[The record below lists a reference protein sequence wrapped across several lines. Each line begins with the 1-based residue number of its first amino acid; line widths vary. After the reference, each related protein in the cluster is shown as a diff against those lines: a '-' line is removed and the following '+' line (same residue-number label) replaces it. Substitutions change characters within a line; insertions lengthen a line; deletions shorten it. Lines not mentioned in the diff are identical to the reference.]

1 MGKSSKNSTR
11 SLHSR
16 RPDKNT
22 EGVQAL
28 CNDPLIIPHD
38 PEPSETPPPEAGNL
52 WLMFILTGGFI
63 AVVIYAGTFAPAWLG
78 NTWGNLISQIS
89 HLFGRQP
96 FMNL

>member
-1 MGKSSKNSTR
+1 
-11 SLHSR
+11 
-16 RPDKNT
+16 
-22 EGVQAL
+22 
-28 CNDPLIIPHD
+28 
-38 PEPSETPPPEAGNL
+38 
-52 WLMFILTGGFI
+52 MFILTGGFI